1 MKNLLKYQ
9 NGMSFMGILI
19 IFAMLGCFFL
29 FGLRA
34 FPIYTEYFAMKQS
47 MKAVTNQPYERRDS
61 LTKIRSSL
69 AKNLRINGVYKFDGK
84 NIKEI
89 VKTKKKDGKRYLVV
103 QYDIPNRLF
112 SNLYLSMKIDESVEL
127 PKGKS
132 K

>member
-9 NGMSFMGILI
+9 NGMSFMGVLI

-34 FPIYTEYFAMKQS
+34 FPVYTEYFAIKQS
-47 MKAVTNQPYERRDS
+47 MKAVANQPYERRDS
-61 LTKIRSSL
+61 ISKIRSSL
-69 AKNLRINGVYKFDGK
+69 AKNLRINGVYKFDSK

-89 VKTKKKDGKRYLVV
+89 AKTKKKDGKRHLVV

-112 SNLYLSMKIDESVEL
+112 RNLELSNKNEESDED
-127 PKGKS
+127 
-132 K
+132 